1 MSENQINLICSSF
14 SFKLLGLK
22 VKSWKNKHVSWKLL
36 ALGIAGIS
44 CLFMTCRLVS
54 EPADFSYAAVNIFY
68 GCQYRQPLLCHLQT
82 WAWFKLLDMLKINYL
97 FVRCFCRFGFFLWS
111 LFWVIAA
118 LEMNGTDNGIGEQT
132 RKSMTNLNFCFT

>member
-1 MSENQINLICSSF
+1 MSENQINFICSSF
-14 SFKLLGLK
+14 SFTGLK

-44 CLFMTCRLVS
+44 CLYMTCRLVS

-68 GCQYRQPLLCHLQT
+68 GCQYRQQLLCHLQT

-97 FVRCFCRFGFFLWS
+97 CGLFLPFLSFLCGRYSGWLLLLKWTELIMVS
-111 LFWVIAA
+111 ESKQGRVWLI
-118 LEMNGTDNGIGEQT
+118 
-132 RKSMTNLNFCFT
+132 

>member
-1 MSENQINLICSSF
+1 MSENQINFICSSF

-44 CLFMTCRLVS
+44 CLYMTCRLVS

-68 GCQYRQPLLCHLQT
+68 GCQYRQQLLCHLQT

-97 FVRCFCRFGFFLWS
+97 CGLFLPFLSFLCGRYSGWLLLLKWTELIMVS
-111 LFWVIAA
+111 ESKQGRVWLI
-118 LEMNGTDNGIGEQT
+118 
-132 RKSMTNLNFCFT
+132 

>member
-1 MSENQINLICSSF
+1 MSENQINFICSSF
-14 SFKLLGLK
+14 SFIGLK

-44 CLFMTCRLVS
+44 CLYMTCRLVS

-68 GCQYRQPLLCHLQT
+68 GCQYRQQLLCHLQT

-97 FVRCFCRFGFFLWS
+97 LVGCFCRF
-111 LFWVIAA
+111 WV
-118 LEMNGTDNGIGEQT
+118 
-132 RKSMTNLNFCFT
+132 FCVVVILGDCMLLLKWTELIMVSESKQGRVWLI

>member
-1 MSENQINLICSSF
+1 MSENQINFICSSF
-14 SFKLLGLK
+14 SFIGLK

-44 CLFMTCRLVS
+44 CLYMTCRLVS

-68 GCQYRQPLLCHLQT
+68 GCQYRQQLLCHLQT

-97 FVRCFCRFGFFLWS
+97 CGLFLPFLSFLCGRYSGWLLLLKWTELIMVS
-111 LFWVIAA
+111 ESKQGRVWLI
-118 LEMNGTDNGIGEQT
+118 
-132 RKSMTNLNFCFT
+132 

>member
-1 MSENQINLICSSF
+1 MSENQINFICSSF
-14 SFKLLGLK
+14 SFIGLK

-68 GCQYRQPLLCHLQT
+68 GCQYRQQLLCHLQT

-97 FVRCFCRFGFFLWS
+97 CGLFLPFLSFLCGRYSGWLLLLKWTELIMVS
-111 LFWVIAA
+111 ESKQGRVWLI
-118 LEMNGTDNGIGEQT
+118 
-132 RKSMTNLNFCFT
+132 

>member
-44 CLFMTCRLVS
+44 CLYMTCRLVS

-68 GCQYRQPLLCHLQT
+68 GCQYRQQLLCHLQT

-97 FVRCFCRFGFFLWS
+97 CGLFLPFLSFLCGRYSGWLLLLKWTELIMVS
-111 LFWVIAA
+111 ESKQGRVWLI
-118 LEMNGTDNGIGEQT
+118 
-132 RKSMTNLNFCFT
+132 